1 MTQETQEIAP
11 RDLRIGLFPHQRD
24 YPIRWADIDRY
35 GHLNNAVQYLMMD
48 TLINDFVADA
58 AGMPPHHLPAV
69 GLVVETGCLYLQ
81 EILPTHQLRLGQGGE
96 VREGG
101 LHAGSSSIRYQVGFF
116 VSGSDSPAAVSRFS
130 VVYADPET
138 RRPTAIPAVIKAAAE
153 GIRS

>member
-11 RDLRIGLFPHQRD
+11 RDLRIEHFPHQRD
-24 YPIRWADIDRY
+24 YAIRWADIDRY

-81 EILPTHQLRLGQGGE
+81 EILPTHRLRLGL
-96 VREGG
+96 RC
-101 LHAGSSSIRYQVGFF
+101 LHVGSSSIRYQVGFF
-116 VSGSDSPAAVSRFS
+116 VDTSESPAAVAKFS
-130 VVYADPET
+130 VVYADLET
-138 RRPTAIPAVIKAAAE
+138 RRPSSIPDAVRTAAE
-153 GIRS
+153 AIR

>member
-1 MTQETQEIAP
+1 VSQETEEVAP
-11 RDLRIGLFPHQRD
+11 RDLRIEIFPHQRD

-81 EILPTHQLRLGQGGE
+81 EILPTHQLRLGL
-96 VREGG
+96 RC
-101 LHAGSSSIRYQVGFF
+101 LHTGSSSIRYQVGFF
-116 VSGSDSPAAVSRFS
+116 VSGSVEPAAVSRFS
-130 VVYADPET
+130 VVYADPQT
-138 RRPTAIPAVIKAAAE
+138 RRPTAIPPVIKAAAE
-153 GIRS
+153 AIRS